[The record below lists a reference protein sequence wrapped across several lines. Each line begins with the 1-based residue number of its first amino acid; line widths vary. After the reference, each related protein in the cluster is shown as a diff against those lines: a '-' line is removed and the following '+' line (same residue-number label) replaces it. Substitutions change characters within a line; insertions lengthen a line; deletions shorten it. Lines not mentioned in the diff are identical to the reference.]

1 MQSMARLAVAMT
13 DVNFRESND
22 FFDTEN
28 YLKTRFSD
36 LTVRDRVL
44 FPLECFHDA
53 FQSLSTSGL
62 KILDYGT
69 GPAIMSVISAS
80 RNASE
85 IVLSD
90 YAESNRE
97 ALRKWLRKDSTAF
110 DWSPYFDHVVQKLEG
125 KGEKEAREREERLRE
140 VVKDVAYCNI
150 NEDPPIRTACQEPYD
165 VVIDCVCLTSS
176 CFTRE
181 DFVRGIVKMAA
192 LLKPGGTL
200 FSYSSER
207 KMDSVTGI
215 YYTGTK
221 AQPVLNTSGEY
232 VVGVLKQHGFSDITL
247 KICKSDITRPDYDDN
262 LLGFRFIAAKKV

>member
-1 MQSMARLAVAMT
+1 MLRLIALAMA
-13 DVNFRESND
+13 DVSFTENND

-36 LTVRDRVL
+36 MTVRDRVL

-125 KGEKEAREREERLRE
+125 KGEKEAREREERVRE
-140 VVKDVAYCNI
+140 VVKDVVYCDT
-150 NEDPPIRTACQEPYD
+150 NEDPPIRTTCQGPYD
-165 VVIDCVCLTSS
+165 VVIDCGCLTAS
-176 CFTRE
+176 CVTRE
-181 DFVRGIVKMAA
+181 GFVSGVVKLAA

-200 FSYSSER
+200 LSYASER
-207 KMDSVTGI
+207 KMDSVTSTS
-215 YYTGTK
+215 YTGTK

-232 VVGVLKQHGFSDITL
+232 AVGVLKQHGFSDITL
-247 KICKSDITRPDYDDN
+247 KICKTDITRPDYDDN
-262 LLGFRFIAAKKV
+262 LLGFRFVTAKKV